1 MHRQASSRL
10 GQALV
15 LACRLTSSAYS
26 SSQAPCH
33 CDLLLNVRMHQKI
46 DQPWGLSVH
55 GTGVVRAEPEIAQ
68 IAVAVDVVEAEADAA
83 FADAST
89 AVTRVRE
96 VIRAHG
102 IPDSAVSSSR
112 LSIKSAYD
120 GYGESRKL
128 LGFRCR
134 VEYAIQTREIEA
146 VQRLVTAIVTAG
158 AEHVDSVTFD
168 VLDKPTMRDQ
178 ARREAVAAARRKA
191 EVYADA
197 AGVRLGSVVHIQ
209 DLNPEM
215 GEVSRG
221 HGGGGGNSTDDL
233 APGAVEVTAA
243 VLVGYALES

>member
-1 MHRQASSRL
+1 MRL
-10 GQALV
+10 
-15 LACRLTSSAYS
+15 
-26 SSQAPCH
+26 
-33 CDLLLNVRMHQKI
+33 DVRMHQKI

-55 GTGVVRAEPEIAQ
+55 GTGVVRAEPEIAR
-68 IAVAVDVVEAEADAA
+68 IAVAVDVVEGEADAA
-83 FADAST
+83 FAGAST

-102 IPDSAVSSSR
+102 IADSAVSSSR

-134 VEYAIQTREIEA
+134 VEYAIQTQEIEA
-146 VQRLVTAIVTAG
+146 VQRLVTAIVAAG

-168 VLDKPTMRDQ
+168 VLDKPTIRDQ

-197 AGVRLGSVVHIQ
+197 AGVKLGSVVHIQ
-209 DLNPEM
+209 DLNPDV
-215 GEVSRG
+215 GEIPRG
-221 HGGGGGNSTDDL
+221 PGGGNSTDDL